1 MEMKSFPVTFT
12 LIVGALLAHQIAAAP
27 IQRGDVIFRP
37 VVATNGMVVGAEA
50 QAAEAALEVLKKGGN
65 AVDAAVTMGF
75 TLAVTLPRAGNIGG
89 GGFMLVHLADSGETL
104 ALDYRETAPA
114 AAFRDM
120 FLDEDGDPDPV
131 LSRDSPLA
139 SGVPGTVA
147 GLIAAHD
154 RFGSMP
160 LEELMAPAIKL
171 AREGVIVQPALAE
184 SLQKAREEGRLKETA
199 QAVFFKA
206 DGQPYAVGERLAQP
220 DLADSLERIAANGR
234 DGFYTGP
241 TAEAIV
247 NTLAASGGLMTL
259 EDLAEYEAVWRDPV
273 SGNYGDYAIHSMPP
287 PSSGGVHL
295 IQMLNLIEHFPIGT
309 WGQNSGQGTHIIA
322 EIMKRAY
329 ADRSQHLG
337 DPDFA
342 SIPVAELISE
352 RYELEVLERINS
364 MTATASVD
372 IKPGEPVP
380 PEESP
385 ETTHFSIVD
394 AEGNAVSNTT
404 TLNFSYGSGFMA
416 AGTGILLNNEMDD
429 FSAKPGTANA
439 YGLIGG
445 EKNAVE
451 PRKRM
456 LSSMTPTIV
465 TQDGEVRIVT
475 GSPGGSRIITT
486 VLQVLLNVMEFDLN
500 AAEATYAP
508 RFHHQWLPDKLIV
521 ERGFPSDA
529 LRSLR
534 LLGYTL
540 ETDGTIGAAQT
551 IVVQDGL
558 LTGASDPRR
567 AGGAAIGY

>member
-1 MEMKSFPVTFT
+1 MKHLSSVFAV
-12 LIVGALLAHQIAAAP
+12 ISMVLASIPSTAAP
-27 IQRGDVIFRP
+27 ILRGDVIFRP
-37 VVATNGMVVGAEA
+37 VTAQSGMVVAAERH
-50 QAAEAALEVLKKGGN
+50 AAEAGLAVLEEGGN

-89 GGFMLVHLADSGETL
+89 GGFMIVHLAESGQTL

-120 FLDEDGDPDPV
+120 FLADDGEPDPA

-147 GLIAAHD
+147 GLIAAHE
-154 RFGSMP
+154 RFGTIP
-160 LEELMAPAIKL
+160 LKELMAPAIRL
-171 AREGVIVQPALAE
+171 ARDGFVIGQGLE
-184 SLQKAREEGRLKETA
+184 RSLIEAGRDGRLKQTA
-199 QAVFFKA
+199 KSVFFKES
-206 DGQPYAVGERLAQP
+206 GEPYRAGERLLQP
-220 DLADSLERIAANGR
+220 HLADSLERIANNGHA
-234 DGFYTGP
+234 GFYTGP

-247 NTLAASGGLMTL
+247 KTLAGDGGLMTL
-259 EDLAEYEAVWRDPV
+259 EDLAGYEPVWREPV
-273 SGNYGDYAIHSMPP
+273 TGSYRDFDIFSMPP

-295 IQMLNLIEHFPIGT
+295 IQMLNLIEHFPLST
-309 WGQNSGQGTHIIA
+309 WGPNSGQGTHIMA

-329 ADRSQHLG
+329 ADRSEHLG

-342 SIPVAELISE
+342 AVPVAELLSE
-352 RYELEVLERINS
+352 DYELKILDRINS

-372 IKPGEPVP
+372 IKPGKPVP
-380 PEESP
+380 PESP
-385 ETTHFSIVD
+385 ETTHFSIID
-394 AEGNAVSNTT
+394 AEGNAVSNTY
-404 TLNFSYGSGFMA
+404 TLNFSYGSGIMA
-416 AGTGILLNNEMDD
+416 EGTGILLNNEMDD

-465 TQDGEVRIVT
+465 LEDGKVRIVT

-486 VLQVLLNVMEFDLN
+486 VLQVLINVMEFDLN

-508 RFHHQWLPDKLIV
+508 RFHHQWLPDTLFV

-529 LRSLR
+529 LRALR

-540 ETDGTIGAAQT
+540 ETDGTIGSAQT
-551 IVVQDGL
+551 IVVQNGL

-567 AGGAAIGY
+567 DGGTVLGY

>member
-12 LIVGALLAHQIAAAP
+12 LLVGALLAHQIAAAP

-37 VVATNGMVVGAEA
+37 VVAEKGMVVGAEA
-50 QAAEAALEVLKKGGN
+50 LAAEAALDVLQRGGN

-75 TLAVTLPRAGNIGG
+75 TIAVTLPRAGNIGG
-89 GGFMLVHLADSGETL
+89 GGFMLVRMAGTGETV

-114 AAFRDM
+114 AAYRDM
-120 FLDEDGDPDPV
+120 FLDEEGNPDPV

-147 GLIAAHD
+147 GLLAAHE
-154 RFGSMP
+154 RFGSLP

-171 AREGVIVQPALAE
+171 AREGFLVTPGMAE
-184 SLQKAREEGRLKETA
+184 SLEKAGADGRLKAEA
-199 QAVFFKA
+199 KEVFFKE
-206 DGQPYAVGERLAQP
+206 DNQPYQTGDRLLQP
-220 DLADSLERIAANGR
+220 DLADSLERIATSGR
-234 DGFYTGP
+234 AGFYTGP

-247 NTLAASGGLMTL
+247 ATLETRGGLITL
-259 EDLAEYEAVWRDPV
+259 QDLAEYEPVWREPV
-273 SGNYGDYAIHSMPP
+273 SGSYKEYTVHSMPP

-295 IQMLNLIEHFPIGT
+295 IQMLNLIKHFPLST
-309 WGQNSGQGTHIIA
+309 WGPNSSQGTHIMA
-322 EIMKRAY
+322 EVMKRAY
-329 ADRSQHLG
+329 ADRSEHLG
-337 DPDFA
+337 DPDFE
-342 SIPVAELISE
+342 SVPVAALISE
-352 RYELEVLERINS
+352 EYELETLNRINS

-372 IKPGEPVP
+372 IKPGEPVLP
-380 PEESP
+380 ESP

-404 TLNFSYGSGFMA
+404 TLNFSYGSGIMVDG
-416 AGTGILLNNEMDD
+416 AGFLLNNEMDD
-429 FSAKPGTANA
+429 FSAKPGTPNA

-445 EKNAVE
+445 EKNAIE

-465 TQDGEVRIVT
+465 LQDDKVRIVT
-475 GSPGGSRIITT
+475 GSPGGSRIINT

-500 AAEATYAP
+500 AAEANTAP
-508 RFHHQWLPDKLIV
+508 RFHHQWLPDTLFV

-534 LLGYTL
+534 LLGYQI
-540 ETDGTIGAAQT
+540 ETDGTIGCAQT
-551 IVVQDGL
+551 IVVENGL

-567 AGGAAIGY
+567 DGGTALGY